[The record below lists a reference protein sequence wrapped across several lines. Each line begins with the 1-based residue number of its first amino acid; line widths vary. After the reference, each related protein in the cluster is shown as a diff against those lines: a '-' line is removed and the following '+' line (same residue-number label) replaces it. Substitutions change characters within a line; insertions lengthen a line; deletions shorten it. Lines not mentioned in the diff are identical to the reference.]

1 MENVQVPSTISI
13 TQIKQSSV
21 TLCVTEYTNG
31 KNFLTHQTK
40 YKYIQTESPWTIT
53 QNSICSLAATGVQF
67 NITEINVNEKEIYPA
82 QIIKGSSLQS
92 PKMYHPIKNKPTW
105 ILQTISSSQGQLM
118 NNCNYSVCNIN
129 SLCHIHRFLWLEK
142 ASLGSS

>member
-105 ILQTISSSQGQLM
+105 FRTWPSPLPILKGPRIIKWIISFNITTSNLSQL
-118 NNCNYSVCNIN
+118 N
-129 SLCHIHRFLWLEK
+129 STCMQ
-142 ASLGSS
+142 